1 MKIVKAIWISLK
13 VNFPGSYVQAKK
25 QCFPVTSWPQQT
37 VGYVFG
43 GIQCK
48 YTCASSCFSFTETHR
63 LSNLRYSAS
72 NSAFRAVNNHSLK
85 MPK

>member
-13 VNFPGSYVQAKK
+13 VNFPGSYVQAKT
-25 QCFPVTSWPQQT
+25 QCFLVTSWPQQT
-37 VGYVFG
+37 VGYGFG

-48 YTCASSCFSFTETHR
+48 YTCASLCFSFMETYR

-72 NSAFRAVNNHSLK
+72 NSTFTAVNHHSLK